1 MKINL
6 NLVGVGLNELRIIEQ
21 KSTKN
26 NKNIKSDKKIRRHKP
41 PERRLSLIKTIDSD
55 STLFRI
61 NGVF

>member
-26 NKNIKSDKKIRRHKP
+26 NKNIKSDKKSGGIS
-41 PERRLSLIKTIDSD
+41 RLRED
-55 STLFRI
+55 
-61 NGVF
+61 